1 MDTGLTIAVTGPTGT
16 LGHGLLP
23 LLTADDR
30 VRAVVG
36 VSRGGA
42 PSDDDA
48 TPAERL
54 VEYRRGDVQDE
65 QALRTAFRGADVV
78 VHLASTII
86 GTRDASRHHAITVG
100 GTVAAFRAAVA
111 VGARRFVH
119 VSSIAAYGFGR
130 DNPVGMVE
138 DRPLPPTD
146 RFFYARD
153 KAEAERRLAEE
164 AAAHPDVE
172 VFVLRPSGVAGP
184 HALGAKALLPGPLAP
199 LGRSLAGRALRGGRL
214 PLPVPC
220 PVPAF
225 RLQLVHH
232 DDVGEALR
240 RCALGDGP
248 PGTYNIAAPDVLTL
262 VDLAREVGIRP
273 LPVPESGI
281 EWPARAVSALPLP
294 LPLQWVQAATTPAIV
309 DISRARERLG
319 WTPRHTGLEAWR
331 ATLGSAM

>member
-1 MDTGLTIAVTGPTGT
+1 MDHGLTVAVTGATGT
-16 LGHGLLP
+16 FGRGLLP

-30 VRAVVG
+30 VRGVVG

-42 PSDDDA
+42 PSGEDA
-48 TPAERL
+48 IPADR
-54 VEYRRGDVQDE
+54 VVDHRRGDVQDE
-65 QALRTAFRGADVV
+65 ASLRAAVVGADVV

-111 VGARRFVH
+111 AGARRFVH
-119 VSSIAAYGFGR
+119 ASSIAAYGFGR
-130 DNPVGMVE
+130 DNPVGMDE
-138 DRPLPPTD
+138 DQPLRPSD

-153 KAEAERRLAEE
+153 KAQAEQRLAEE
-164 AAAHPDVE
+164 AAAHPEVE

-199 LGRSLAGRALRGGRL
+199 LGQALAGRALRRGRL
-214 PLPVPC
+214 PVPVPL

-232 DDVGEALR
+232 DDVGDALH
-240 RCALGDGP
+240 RCAVGDGP
-248 PGTYNIAAPDVLTL
+248 AGAYNIAAPDVLTL
-262 VDLAREVGIRP
+262 VDLAREVGVRP

-309 DISRARERLG
+309 DTTRARERLG
-319 WTPRHTGLEAWR
+319 WTPRYTGLESWR
-331 ATLGSAM
+331 ATLG